1 MGEKYKCALFK
12 RLFYCFPDYFSG
24 HHHHPKNLEILFDWM
39 NALFSRDIL
48 KFWNCFTYLEVK
60 WRHSKWAMSA
70 ANNGIQYS
78 SAFNG
83 RVCSKKKMLTRV
95 YYFYSLKLS
104 VLPRFSSS
112 MTISWSCEL
121 WKLSNTFIKR
131 EEKIKG
137 IIITVCIILLG
148 FC

>member
-1 MGEKYKCALFK
+1 MLWERNISAHYLKDYSIV
-12 RLFYCFPDYFSG
+12 FPDYFSG

-70 ANNGIQYS
+70 ANNGIQYN

-83 RVCSKKKMLTRV
+83 RVCTKKKNVDQGIL
-95 YYFYSLKLS
+95 FL
-104 VLPRFSSS
+104 FSQVKC
-112 MTISWSCEL
+112 T
-121 WKLSNTFIKR
+121 T
-131 EEKIKG
+131 
-137 IIITVCIILLG
+137 
-148 FC
+148 

>member
-104 VLPRFSSS
+104 VLPGFSSS
-112 MTISWSCEL
+112 MTIS
-121 WKLSNTFIKR
+121 
-131 EEKIKG
+131 
-137 IIITVCIILLG
+137 
-148 FC
+148 